1 MRAMDI
7 HTQISKL
14 IHENKPFVLATIV
27 NSEGSVPGKVGF
39 KLLYEPDKK
48 ISGTVGGG
56 ALEQQVIVECQTRLK
71 NNVSGSQE
79 YLLSD
84 RPTSGKINKDIPVIP
99 MMCQGRVSIYY
110 EVHQILP
117 EVYIFGGGHVG
128 QALSYFLARLNFRII
143 LIDNRR
149 EFANSDQNPYAHQ
162 WIFTDYVKF
171 SREFQPPA
179 NSFIV
184 IITHGHQFDYDILK
198 TIYQRKLSVNYIG
211 VIASRSK
218 VKQLRKQLLTDLGS
232 QIDLSDLF
240 SPIGIDL
247 GGSTDS
253 EIALSITAE
262 IQAVLF
268 HKTVPHLRESIQ
280 QKQ

>member
-1 MRAMDI
+1 MDI
-7 HTQISKL
+7 HAQITKL

-27 NSEGSVPGKVGF
+27 STEGSVPGKVGF

-48 ISGTVGGG
+48 LIGTVGGG
-56 ALEQQVIVECQTRLK
+56 ALERQVIVECQTRLK
-71 NNVSGSQE
+71 NNTSGSQE

-84 RPTSGKINKDIPVIP
+84 KPIPDNRSRDIPVIP
-99 MMCQGRVSIYY
+99 MMCQGRVWIYY

-117 EVYIFGGGHVG
+117 EIYIFGGGHVG

-143 LIDNRR
+143 LIDNRQ
-149 EFANSDQNPYAHQ
+149 EFANSERNPYANQ
-162 WIFTDYVKF
+162 CILSDYVKF
-171 SREFQPPA
+171 SQEFQPPA

-184 IITHGHQFDYDILK
+184 IVTHGHQFDYDILK

-218 VKQLRKQLLTDLGS
+218 AKQLRKQLLDDLGR
-232 QIDLSDLF
+232 QLDLAKLF

-247 GGSTDS
+247 GGATDG

-262 IQAVLF
+262 IQAVVF
-268 HKTVPHLRESIQ
+268 RKTVPHLRENI
-280 QKQ
+280 

>member
-1 MRAMDI
+1 
-7 HTQISKL
+7 
-14 IHENKPFVLATIV
+14 
-27 NSEGSVPGKVGF
+27 
-39 KLLYEPDKK
+39 
-48 ISGTVGGG
+48 
-56 ALEQQVIVECQTRLK
+56 LEQQVVVECQTRLK
-71 NNVSGSQE
+71 NNISGSQE

-84 RPTSGKINKDIPVIP
+84 KPTSGKVNKDVPVIP
-99 MMCQGRVSIYY
+99 MMCRGRVWIYY

-117 EVYIFGGGHVG
+117 EIYIFGGGHVG
-128 QALSYFLARLNFRII
+128 QALCYFLARLSFRII
-143 LIDNRR
+143 LIDNRQ
-149 EFANSDQNPYAHQ
+149 EFANSEKNPYAHQ
-162 WIFTDYVKF
+162 CIFSDYVKF
-171 SREFQPPA
+171 SREFKPPA

-198 TIYQRKLSVNYIG
+198 TIYQRKLAVNYIG

-218 VKQLRKQLLTDLGS
+218 AKQLRKQLLADLG
-232 QIDLSDLF
+232 IRLDLSDLF

-268 HKTVPHLRESIQ
+268 NKTVPHLRESIK
-280 QKQ
+280 QKL